1 MPSDIAAAGAAA
13 SRAGP
18 DWSAE
23 AGPDWSAEED
33 WIAEVDWS
41 AEGGLSD
48 NEAEIV
54 VDESL
59 WGEPLIDI
67 DLVVANTTKDKGLGK
82 GKDEQVKQEAME
94 GDDDPVHEQAEAQV
108 SLSCAHGCSTGLAH
122 RYSTGRAQ
130 MGTARVQR
138 KSSIGAA

>member
-23 AGPDWSAEED
+23 AGPHWS
-33 WIAEVDWS
+33 AEVDWS

-82 GKDEQVKQEAME
+82 GKDEQVKQERGWREMTTPFTNRRKRRSAFFAHM
-94 GDDDPVHEQAEAQV
+94 GAAQV
-108 SLSCAHGCSTGLAH
+108 LRTW
-122 RYSTGRAQ
+122 YSTGRAH

-138 KSSIGAA
+138 KSIIGPP